1 VKVAIALLFA
11 AAATAAMRPAP
22 APRCRLE
29 VTNVDREAVKRDVFN
44 NGVNINY
51 DAGGNV
57 QMRCRAQEVYLRA
70 DTVSAI
76 SGEYVRM
83 YGHVAYR
90 DTSYRLTA
98 DSMVYNIRLER
109 LEARGH
115 VYTYDKTSGSTL
127 VGPYVDYYRQVK
139 GVNDSARVE
148 ALQRPTVR
156 YFSRATPI
164 DTVRQRPLIVTG
176 DRLRG
181 FGQSRLWGDGSVTI
195 ERDSVHGAGDSLAF
209 ERAKVSVGHL
219 YGRPATLRRVGA
231 DSFAV
236 FGRTIRVTLD
246 DDRLRELR
254 SFMTARVV
262 RGGSDIAADTIHLAF
277 ASDKLSLTLAWA
289 RDSGAKLRSNG
300 YDVRGDSLAVET
312 PGEQLREVRVFKR
325 GIIQNP
331 RDSSAFVPAKVVG
344 DTVRPDSTRNTL
356 WGNRIV
362 ARFGQVDSVGT
373 LVTRL
378 RGLQAFGQARSL
390 FARTV
395 TKDGKVTPSINYTR
409 ADTIVIVMKSGDSTG
424 VASVQAFGHVDGTQL
439 ETASLRRPADTTK
452 AGRGVKP

>member
-1 VKVAIALLFA
+1 VRRSLALCACLAIAA
-11 AAATAAMRPAP
+11 APLCAQQRKACLVVLDNADHNLT
-22 APRCRLE
+22 
-29 VTNVDREAVKRDVFN
+29 TNTITPGNTIVDVA
-44 NGVNINY
+44 
-51 DAGGNV
+51 GNV
-57 QMRCRAQEVYLRA
+57 RMHCKGLPVTLRTDSLSMLSGDYARLYGRSVYN
-70 DTVSAI
+70 
-76 SGEYVRM
+76 
-83 YGHVAYR
+83 
-90 DTSYRLTA
+90 DTSYQLSADTLIYLTR
-98 DSMVYNIRLER
+98 MEK

-115 VYTYDKTSGSTL
+115 VRVIDKTSGSIL
-127 VGPYVDYYRQVK
+127 VGPWVDYWRQVK
-139 GVNDSARVE
+139 GINDSARVE
-148 ALQRPTVR
+148 AIQRPTVR

-164 DTVRQRPLIVTG
+164 DTIRQRPLVVIG

-181 FGQSRLWGDGSVTI
+181 FGQSRLWGDGAVTI
-195 ERDSVHGAGDSLAF
+195 ERDSVHGAGDSLSF
-209 ERAKVSVGHL
+209 ERAKVSLGNL

-236 FGRTIRVTLD
+236 FGKTIRVTLD
-246 DDRLRELR
+246 EDRIRELR
-254 SFMTARVV
+254 AFLTARVV
-262 RGGSDIAADTIHLAF
+262 RGGSDIAADTLHLSF

-289 RDSGAKLRSNG
+289 RDSGARLRSNG

-312 PGEQLREVRVFKR
+312 PAEQLREVRVFKR

-331 RDSSAFVPAKVVG
+331 RDTSAFVPAKIVG

-378 RGLQAFGQARSL
+378 RGLQAYGQARSL
-390 FARTV
+390 FSRTV
-395 TKDGKVTPSINYTR
+395 TKDGRVTPSINYTR
-409 ADTIVIVMKSGDSTG
+409 ADTIVIVMRGGDSTG